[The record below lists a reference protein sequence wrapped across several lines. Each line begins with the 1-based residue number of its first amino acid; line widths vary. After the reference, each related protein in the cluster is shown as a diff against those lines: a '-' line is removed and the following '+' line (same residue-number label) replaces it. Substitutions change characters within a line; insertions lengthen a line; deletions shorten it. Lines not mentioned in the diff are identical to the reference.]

1 MLPLFPALAVLA
13 GYAIVSAVDALPR
26 RVAPYVLAA
35 GAAIL
40 LIPAAI
46 PTIRNASVMAKQD
59 TRTATR
65 NWLVAHVP
73 RNTKVVFEP
82 IAPTEWYGVTPG
94 AGPKADLARRW
105 QRYNRSQADIAE
117 LAKEFSGAKRTADF
131 ENYERTLT
139 PGLIDIYRRDGFCWI
154 VTGSTQ
160 YGRALAEPK
169 RVPHALAYYRAL
181 KRQADVAYRISPVRP
196 GEQLPRYQV
205 DRSFNYIDSAFAR
218 PGPEMVVYRLRNCT

>member
-1 MLPLFPALAVLA
+1 MPYAL
-13 GYAIVSAVDALPR
+13 G
-26 RVAPYVLAA
+26 LAA
-35 GAAIL
+35 AVL

-46 PTIRNASVMAKQD
+46 PTIRNAGVMAKQD

-94 AGPKADLARRW
+94 AGPKADPARQW

-117 LAKEFSGAKRTADF
+117 LAKEFRGAKRTADF

-139 PGLIDIYRRDGFCWI
+139 PGLLDIYRREGFCWI

-160 YGRALAEPK
+160 YGRAQAEPK

-181 KRQADVAYRISPVRP
+181 KRQAAVRFRVSPVHP
-196 GEQLPRYQV
+196 GDALPRYQV

-218 PGPEMVVYRLRNCT
+218 PGPEMVVYRLRNCS